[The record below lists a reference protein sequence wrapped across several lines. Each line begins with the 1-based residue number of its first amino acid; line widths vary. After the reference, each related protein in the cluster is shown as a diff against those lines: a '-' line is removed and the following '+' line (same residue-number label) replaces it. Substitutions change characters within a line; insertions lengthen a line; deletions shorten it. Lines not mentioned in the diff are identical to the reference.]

1 MNNND
6 NSYAI
11 DMSNIECGAQR
22 ENAYTPETYRAEME
36 QHQNAILN
44 DLTVHFPSE
53 QQIFQDDE
61 PTTRWPVQRS
71 YHDEDEV
78 PMLMARIQALER
90 INEKLSL
97 SNEKLERTNKQ
108 LIDEAL
114 HNSLM
119 YGPFEQ
125 QQQQQQ
131 EQIDI
136 EEEEETT
143 LMAHIQALE
152 SEKEQIKDMIQVLDH
167 RKKELIELQQND
179 DYEMD
184 IEEEGEEG
192 EIIEPPV
199 LERQSNGTPPLQP
212 LNLFVDFDLEEEV
225 EDDDDDSISS
235 SSYGSMP
242 SLVTIQEE
250 EDEDEDDQNEQ
261 IVFVPTCW
269 IKCSIPQNEDGQG
282 TWRLVESSVS
292 DEEEFNRP
300 TKRARQEVL

>member
-1 MNNND
+1 MNNNE
-6 NSYAI
+6 NTYAI
-11 DMSNIECGAQR
+11 DMSNVKCGAHR

-36 QHQNAILN
+36 KRQNAILN
-44 DLTVHFPSE
+44 DLTVYFPSE

-61 PTTRWPVQRS
+61 PTSRWPIQRS

-90 INEKLSL
+90 ENEELVL
-97 SNEKLERTNKQ
+97 SNERLERINEQ
-108 LIDEAL
+108 LMDEAL
-114 HNSLM
+114 HNALM
-119 YGPFEQ
+119 YGPLE
-125 QQQQQQ
+125 QQQ
-131 EQIDI
+131 EQ
-136 EEEEETT
+136 
-143 LMAHIQALE
+143 
-152 SEKEQIKDMIQVLDH
+152 EQ
-167 RKKELIELQQND
+167 
-179 DYEMD
+179 MD
-184 IEEEGEEG
+184 IEEEG

-212 LNLFVDFDLEEEV
+212 MNLFIDFDLEEEV

-250 EDEDEDDQNEQ
+250 DEDEDDDDDDDDDEQ
-261 IVFVPTCW
+261 IVYVPPVGLSV
-269 IKCSIPQNEDGQG
+269 SIPQNEYGQD

-292 DEEEFNRP
+292 DDEELHRP

>member
-1 MNNND
+1 MMNNNE

-11 DMSNIECGAQR
+11 DMSNVECGAQR

-44 DLTVHFPSE
+44 DLTVYFPSE

-61 PTTRWPVQRS
+61 PTTRWPIQRS

-90 INEKLSL
+90 INEELVR
-97 SNEKLERTNKQ
+97 SNERFERINEQ
-108 LIDEAL
+108 LMDEAL
-114 HNSLM
+114 HNALM

-125 QQQQQQ
+125 QEQ
-131 EQIDI
+131 EQ
-136 EEEEETT
+136 
-143 LMAHIQALE
+143 
-152 SEKEQIKDMIQVLDH
+152 
-167 RKKELIELQQND
+167 
-179 DYEMD
+179 MD
-184 IEEEGEEG
+184 IEEG

-250 EDEDEDDQNEQ
+250 DEDDEDEDDQNEQ
-261 IVFVPTCW
+261 IVYVPP
-269 IKCSIPQNEDGQG
+269 IHSSMSINEDGQD

-292 DEEEFNRP
+292 DEEEFERP

>member
-1 MNNND
+1 MNNNE
-6 NSYAI
+6 NSYVI
-11 DMSNIECGAQR
+11 DMSNVECGAQR

-61 PTTRWPVQRS
+61 PTTRWPIQRS

-90 INEKLSL
+90 INEELVR
-97 SNEKLERTNKQ
+97 SNERFERINEQ

-119 YGPFEQ
+119 YGPFEP
-125 QQQQQQ
+125 Q
-131 EQIDI
+131 EQ
-136 EEEEETT
+136 
-143 LMAHIQALE
+143 
-152 SEKEQIKDMIQVLDH
+152 EK
-167 RKKELIELQQND
+167 
-179 DYEMD
+179 MD
-184 IEEEGEEG
+184 IEEGEEEG

-212 LNLFVDFDLEEEV
+212 MNLFVDFDLEEEV
-225 EDDDDDSISS
+225 EDDDDSISS

-250 EDEDEDDQNEQ
+250 DEDDEEDDQNEQ
-261 IVFVPTCW
+261 IVYVPP
-269 IKCSIPQNEDGQG
+269 IHSSMSINEDGQY

>member
-1 MNNND
+1 MNNNE
-6 NSYAI
+6 NSYVI
-11 DMSNIECGAQR
+11 DMSNVECGAQR

-61 PTTRWPVQRS
+61 PTTRWPIQRS

-90 INEKLSL
+90 INEELVR
-97 SNEKLERTNKQ
+97 SNERFERINEQ
-108 LIDEAL
+108 LMDEAL
-114 HNSLM
+114 HNALM
-119 YGPFEQ
+119 YGPFEPEE
-125 QQQQQQ
+125 Q
-131 EQIDI
+131 EQ
-136 EEEEETT
+136 
-143 LMAHIQALE
+143 
-152 SEKEQIKDMIQVLDH
+152 EQ
-167 RKKELIELQQND
+167 
-179 DYEMD
+179 MD
-184 IEEEGEEG
+184 IEEG

-199 LERQSNGTPPLQP
+199 LERQSNRTSTLQP

-242 SLVTIQEE
+242 SLMTIQEE
-250 EDEDEDDQNEQ
+250 DEDDEDEDDQNEQ
-261 IVFVPTCW
+261 IVYVPPVGLSV
-269 IKCSIPQNEDGQG
+269 SIPQNEDGQD

-292 DEEEFNRP
+292 DEEEFERP

>member
-53 QQIFQDDE
+53 QQIFQD
-61 PTTRWPVQRS
+61 
-71 YHDEDEV
+71 
-78 PMLMARIQALER
+78 
-90 INEKLSL
+90 
-97 SNEKLERTNKQ
+97 
-108 LIDEAL
+108 EAL

-125 QQQQQQ
+125 QQQQEQ

-143 LMAHIQALE
+143 LMAHIQALESENEQIRDRIQVILHRNKELLEMQQNYDEMNIEEEETTLMARIQALE

-269 IKCSIPQNEDGQG
+269 IRLSVSIPQNEDGQG